1 MASEIV
7 DEKRRSRAEGAVFK
21 IDFEEAY
28 DHLE

>member
-7 DEKRRSRAEGAVFK
+7 DEKRRSRAEGVVFK